1 VGLQI
6 ESFWAS
12 HQPSEFQMELFD
24 TEAGAKFK
32 PLMDYRCNDDKEKD
46 IKFRPTERMK
56 SWDRIA
62 DHFINCILDRI
73 DCKAPLRRGLIAQKM
88 MGGLLRSAEIGCPV
102 TFE

>member
-1 VGLQI
+1 
-6 ESFWAS
+6 
-12 HQPSEFQMELFD
+12 
-24 TEAGAKFK
+24 
-32 PLMDYRCNDDKEKD
+32 
-46 IKFRPTERMK
+46 MK

-73 DCKAPLRRGLIAQKM
+73 DCKAPLRHGLIAQKM